1 MNFIDLNYIDKCIYQ
16 LAKYTEEGRPF
27 TRLVFS
33 DEFTQ
38 GRSWL
43 TQKFKELNLI
53 TRIDYAGNLIG
64 VFKSNTNSSKKILIG
79 SHIDTVAFGGKYD
92 GIAGVVSGL
101 AIIKSLLDNSIEL
114 PFDIEIYDYLGE
126 ELNDWNMSCI
136 GSRGIC
142 GALSEGMLNSK
153 NSQGIMLR
161 DEINRIGG
169 NTKYIDKLSNQFQNV
184 LACFELHI
192 EQGIILENKGI
203 DIGVVE
209 SMPNISRHKI
219 LIKGQPGHSGTTLM
233 ENRKDALVIASKL
246 ILFINNLAKKI
257 SKRDNRHFVATVGKI
272 EVSPNYVT
280 IIPSHVEF
288 IIDLRVVNET
298 SREYFL
304 NEIKK
309 EIKKLTKMENFKVN
323 FQDLM
328 FSPYIEMNKVIN
340 ESLKKSAKDLNYT
353 FVSMD
358 SGAGHDTAHLA
369 KVSKASIIFIPCK
382 NGLSHC
388 PEEYAKSL
396 NIKKG
401 SEVILKSIL
410 DLKNNYDEKK
420 L

>member
-1 MNFIDLNYIDKCIYQ
+1 MNFIDLNYIDRCISQ
-16 LAKYTEEGRPF
+16 IAKYTEKGRPF

-33 DEFTQ
+33 EEFIQ
-38 GRSWL
+38 GRNWL

-53 TRIDYAGNLIG
+53 TRIDDAGNLIG
-64 VFKSNTNSSKKILIG
+64 IFKSNANSSKKILIG
-79 SHIDTVAFGGKYD
+79 SHIDTVAYGGKYD

-101 AIIKSLLDNSIEL
+101 SIIKSLLDNSIDL

-142 GALSEGMLNSK
+142 GALTERMLNSK
-153 NSQGIMLR
+153 NSQGIILR

-169 NTKYIDKLSNQFQNV
+169 NSKNIDKLSNQFENV

-192 EQGIILENKGI
+192 EQGITLENKGI

-219 LIKGQPGHSGTTLM
+219 LIKGQAGHSGTTLM
-233 ENRKDALVIASKL
+233 ENRNDALVTASKL
-246 ILFINNLAKKI
+246 IVFINNLAKKI
-257 SKRDNRHFVATVGKI
+257 SQRDNRHFVATVGKI

-280 IIPSHVEF
+280 IIPSDVEF

-298 SREYFL
+298 SRDFFL

-309 EIKKLTKMENFKVN
+309 EIKKFTKMENFKVN

-328 FSPYIEMNKVIN
+328 FSPYIEMNKDIN

-388 PEEYAKSL
+388 PEEYTKSL

-410 DLKNNYDEKK
+410 DLKNNYDETR

>member
-1 MNFIDLNYIDKCIYQ
+1 MNFVDLNFIEKCISQ
-16 LAKYTEEGRPF
+16 LANCTEKDRPF

-33 DEFTQ
+33 DEFIQ
-38 GRSWL
+38 GRVWL

-53 TRIDYAGNLIG
+53 TKVDEAGNLVGIY
-64 VFKSNTNSSKKILIG
+64 KSSTNASKKILIG
-79 SHIDTVAFGGKYD
+79 SHIDTVAYGGKYD
-92 GIAGVVSGL
+92 GIAGVISGL
-101 AIIKSLLDNSIEL
+101 SIIKYLSDNNIEL
-114 PFDIEIYDYLGE
+114 PFDIEVYDYLGE

-142 GALSEGMLNSK
+142 GALSEEMLNSK
-153 NSQGIMLR
+153 NSKGIFLK

-169 NTKYIDKLSNQFQNV
+169 NTNNIDKLSTQFQNV

-192 EQGIILENKGI
+192 EQGTTLENKGI

-219 LIKGQPGHSGTTLM
+219 LIEGQAGHSGTTLM
-233 ENRKDALVIASKL
+233 ENRKDALVVASKL
-246 ILFINNLAKKI
+246 IIFINKLAKEI
-257 SKRDNRHFVATVGKI
+257 SQKDNRHFVATVGKI

-280 IIPSHVEF
+280 IIPSDVEF
-288 IIDLRVVNET
+288 IIDLRVVNKT
-298 SREYFL
+298 SRDFFINQL
-304 NEIKK
+304 NK
-309 EIKKLTKMENFKVN
+309 EIVKLKKVENLKIN

-328 FSPYIEMNKVIN
+328 NSPYIEMNKTLN
-340 ESLKKSAKDLNYT
+340 ESLKKSVNDLNFT
-353 FVSMD
+353 FMMMD

-369 KVSKASIIFIPCK
+369 KVSKASIIFIPCQ

-388 PEEYAKSL
+388 PEEFTESI

-410 DLKNNYDEKK
+410 DLKDNYNEII
-420 L
+420 